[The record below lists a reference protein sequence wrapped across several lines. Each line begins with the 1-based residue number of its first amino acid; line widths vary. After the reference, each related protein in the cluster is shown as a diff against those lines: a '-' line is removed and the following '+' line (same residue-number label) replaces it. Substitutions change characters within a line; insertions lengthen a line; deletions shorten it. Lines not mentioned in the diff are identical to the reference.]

1 MGPKPGS
8 SPIRFRVTLDG
19 EPPATPTG
27 ATSTTTARASLVE
40 QRMYQLIRQPGP
52 IDDRFFEIEFLGTRA
67 PRGSASRSAEA
78 KVAAAPERAREA
90 LRAHSAKAAEWMVHV
105 EADAPALDASEEGML
120 ETFAST

>member
-8 SPIRFRVTLDG
+8 SPIGFRVHAGRRAGRD
-19 EPPATPTG
+19 AQG
-27 ATSTTTARASLVE
+27 ATSTDDGSGTLVE

-52 IDDRFFEIEFLGTRA
+52 IEDRFFQIEFRGPRA